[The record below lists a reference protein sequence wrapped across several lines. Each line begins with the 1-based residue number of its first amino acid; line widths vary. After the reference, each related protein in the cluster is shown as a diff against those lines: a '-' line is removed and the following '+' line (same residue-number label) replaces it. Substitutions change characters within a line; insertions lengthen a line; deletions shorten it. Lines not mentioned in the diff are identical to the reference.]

1 MTEKEF
7 DWSKFQRRMHYTDED
22 LARFKADTRKERA
35 AKKIFSRE
43 IAKKYLVIEV
53 VSSHGC
59 SAGMKPGDRLFFKAL
74 GVLDTEKSSPWC
86 AAALGEIAGFANM
99 AQDRFVAGLDPND
112 MVFNHFACMDA
123 GARFGWGQVV
133 MKAYVVDADDVENLS
148 NKKSTSHGS

>member
-1 MTEKEF
+1 MSEKEF
-7 DWSKFQRRMHYTDED
+7 DWNKFQRRMRYSDED
-22 LARFKADTRKERA
+22 LARFKTDPRKVSA

-59 SAGMKPGDRLFFKAL
+59 SAGMKPGDRLYFRAL

-99 AQDRFVAGLDPND
+99 AQDRFVAGLNPND
-112 MVFNHFACMDA
+112 MVYDHFSCMDA
-123 GARFGWGQVV
+123 GAEFGWGQVV
-133 MKAYVVDADDVENLS
+133 MKAYVVDADDLESLH
-148 NKKSTSHGS
+148 KEKSISQGP